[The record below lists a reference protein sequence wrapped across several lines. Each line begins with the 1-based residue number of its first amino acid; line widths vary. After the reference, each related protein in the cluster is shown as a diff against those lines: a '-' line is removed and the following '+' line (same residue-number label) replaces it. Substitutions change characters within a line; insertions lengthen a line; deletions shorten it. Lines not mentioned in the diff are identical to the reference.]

1 MVNSI
6 NNPFEQLNGVN
17 TAKNSNEK
25 KTGEL
30 GQDEFMT
37 LMLAQMKH
45 QDPMNPM
52 ENGDFI
58 AQLAQFRTVTGIDQL
73 NSSFNGFSQT
83 MQSTQALQA
92 SSLVGREVLVPGSW
106 GTLAPGG
113 TLNGSVELPASSND
127 VGLNIYNQSGSLIAQ
142 VNMGAH
148 PAGQASFSWD
158 GRMSDGSSL
167 PPGNYQIVAN
177 ALIDGQREAMPTYV
191 GARVESVSLNAGRE
205 PVLNLAN
212 VGPMAF
218 SQVREIR

>member
-17 TAKNSNEK
+17 TTKNSNEK

-73 NSSFNGFSQT
+73 NNSFNGFSQT
-83 MQSTQALQA
+83 MQSSQALQA
-92 SSLVGREVLVPGSW
+92 SSLVGREVLVPG
-106 GTLAPGG
+106 
-113 TLNGSVELPASSND
+113 
-127 VGLNIYNQSGSLIAQ
+127 
-142 VNMGAH
+142 
-148 PAGQASFSWD
+148 
-158 GRMSDGSSL
+158 
-167 PPGNYQIVAN
+167 
-177 ALIDGQREAMPTYV
+177 
-191 GARVESVSLNAGRE
+191 
-205 PVLNLAN
+205 
-212 VGPMAF
+212 
-218 SQVREIR
+218 